1 LHKHIVLTAALV
13 LLAALAA
20 SGAGS
25 VGRSMAPAIFASS
38 EQPAPGSNA
47 DLLAQRLPRVVY
59 RGGPF
64 LRHLRIVTI
73 TFSTDDAGLVTRL
86 EQFGNTIARTSWW
99 RAITEGYCA
108 KEGDCIGEGQPGLSV
123 RLTETLPAQVHAVE
137 ISALL
142 RTEARAGRLGAID
155 ANTVLLVYLPKGVGL
170 KDAFVPSYCG
180 DGPRA
185 YHKALRFDDKSVGYA
200 VMPRCSDEAALT
212 GSASHEL
219 LELATNPDTAKRGF
233 AFVQSSDNSGFTAA
247 GVEAMDPC
255 GIIAREKE
263 TVESGFVVRRAWS
276 NRAAAQGHDPCVPT
290 ATDRPYLALVPR
302 LPTVRVTKEGDRVT
316 ISMDA
321 AASQPVGEWAV
332 SAFDLTGAQEREQYV
347 DVTLDKTTVTAGQTA
362 TLTIILRKQPPRGL
376 SVVGIVSTMGDESYL
391 WPLTVVVR

>member
-1 LHKHIVLTAALV
+1 MNAASLV

-20 SGAGS
+20 SGSGAVS
-25 VGRSMAPAIFASS
+25 SSMAPAMFASN
-38 EQPAPGSNA
+38 EQPAPASNA
-47 DLLAQRLPRVVY
+47 DLIAQRLPRVVY

-64 LRHLRIVTI
+64 LRHPRIVTI
-73 TFSTDDAGLVTRL
+73 TFSTDDAGLVARL
-86 EQFGNTIARTSWW
+86 EQFGNTITRTSWW
-99 RAITEGYCA
+99 RAVTEGYCA
-108 KEGDCIGEGQPGLSV
+108 KEDDCIGEGQPGLSV
-123 RLTETLPAQVHAVE
+123 RLTATLPAQVHAVE

-142 RTEARAGRLGAID
+142 RSEARAGRLGAFE

-170 KDAFVPSYCG
+170 KDAFIPSYCG

-219 LELATNPDTAKRGF
+219 LELATNPDTTKRGF
-233 AFVQSSDNSGFTAA
+233 AFVQGSDNLGFTAA
-247 GVEAMDPC
+247 GIEAMDPC
-255 GIIAREKE
+255 GLIAREKE
-263 TVESGFVVRRAWS
+263 VVESGFVVRRAWS

-290 ATDRPYLALVPR
+290 PTDRPYLALVPR
-302 LPTVRVTKEGDRVT
+302 TPIARLSKEGDSLT

-321 AASQPVGEWAV
+321 AASDPVEEWAV

-347 DVTLDKTTVTAGQTA
+347 GVTLDKTTVTPGQTA
-362 TLTIILRKQPPRGL
+362 TLTITLRKQPPGRL
-376 SVVGIVSTMGDESYL
+376 SVVGIVSTMGDHSDT
-391 WPLTVVVR
+391 WPVAVIVR